1 MKLKKF
7 SLLLIASTIL
17 LILSACSKP
26 THEEQTSKKTDNHI
40 ALISDTNGIKDNS
53 LNQSAWQGLK
63 KYGTKSNLVEGN
75 KGYNYFVPKDSKNY
89 QATINEALDKNF
101 STIIGVGYTIKPN
114 IVKAAKNN
122 PKKNFVIID
131 TRAPKIKNLA
141 SISFKNQEGAYLAG
155 VAAAYTTKSHT
166 VGLIL
171 GQNSKEMNA
180 FKVGFIQG
188 VVTTSH
194 KLHKH
199 IKVLSQTAGNFSDAN
214 KAHDIAQEM
223 YNKKADIIFQVAGKG
238 GQGVFKAAK
247 EVNQA
252 HPVGQKVW
260 VIGSDEDQTKLG
272 NYQAKGGQPSN
283 FTLTSVVKSADIAV
297 EEIANKTANGDFPGG
312 KNLSY
317 GLKNNGISLV
327 QGNLSYHTWIKVEK
341 AKQKILDRKIKIEKN
356 ITSN

>member
-7 SLLLIASTIL
+7 SLLLMASTIL
-17 LILSACSKP
+17 LSLSACSKP
-26 THEEQTSKKTDNHI
+26 THEEQTSKKTDDHI

-63 KYGTKSNLVEGN
+63 KYGTKNNLIEGN

-131 TRAPKIKNLA
+131 THAPKIKNLA

-171 GQNSKEMNA
+171 GQDSKEMNA
-180 FKVGFIQG
+180 FKAGFIQG
-188 VVTTSH
+188 VVATKH

-199 IKVLSQTAGNFSDAN
+199 VKVLSQTVGNFSDAN

-252 HPVGQKVW
+252 HPVGKKVW

-283 FTLTSVVKSADIAV
+283 CTLTSVVKSADIAV
-297 EEIANKTANGDFPGG
+297 EEIANKTANGDFPSG

-341 AKQKILDRKIKIEKN
+341 AKQKIIDRKIKIEKN
-356 ITSN
+356 ITNN